1 MATVLDILNKVDE
14 INKYIDVLE
23 CDKIDPEDYD
33 DVADILKEYRD
44 ELLDKKVVK

>member
-1 MATVLDILNKVDE
+1 MTVLDILNKVDE

-23 CDKIDPEDYD
+23 CDNLDPKDYD

-44 ELLDKKVVK
+44 GLLDKKVVK